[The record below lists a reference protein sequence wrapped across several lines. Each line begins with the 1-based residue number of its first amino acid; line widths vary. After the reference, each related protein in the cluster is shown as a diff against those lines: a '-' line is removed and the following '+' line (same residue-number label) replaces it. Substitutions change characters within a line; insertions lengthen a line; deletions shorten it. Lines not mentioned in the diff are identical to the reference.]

1 MPPYALIK
9 NATIA
14 NLVEWDGVT
23 PYNPDGDLVLLS
35 ELPAGVSIGWTL
47 VNGVWTPPEPI
58 EE

>member
-14 NLVEWDGVT
+14 NLIEWDGVT

-35 ELPAGVSIGWTL
+35 ELPAGVSIGWRL
-47 VNGVWTPPEPI
+47 VDGVWTPPEPV